1 MKSQEK
7 HLLDGK
13 ARAQS
18 HQDHDTKTT
27 RFMSRLVG
35 EFLEKGRHR
44 ASHGSL
50 LFEGVFFENLLCV
63 LPEILS

>member
-1 MKSQEK
+1 
-7 HLLDGK
+7 
-13 ARAQS
+13 
-18 HQDHDTKTT
+18 
-27 RFMSRLVG
+27 LVG